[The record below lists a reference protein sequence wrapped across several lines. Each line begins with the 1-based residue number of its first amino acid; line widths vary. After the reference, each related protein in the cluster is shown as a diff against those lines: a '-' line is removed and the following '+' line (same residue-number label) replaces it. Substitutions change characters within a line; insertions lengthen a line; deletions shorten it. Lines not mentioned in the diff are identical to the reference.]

1 MSKKQEAEKR
11 KTRFAHKRLQL
22 QKKEADNSAVLNS
35 DEDSSASAE
44 ATKKIL
50 KMPKPKINY
59 EETASQKKKTLRKKK
74 EKEWMGTLTLFRFCN
89 FCVILIWKKI
99 QNVKKNCFFLYSL
112 FLLWHSVNRKYFFS
126 RCPNSPEKILRGFF
140 KLLKNEKAII

>member
-59 EETASQKKKTLRKKK
+59 EETASQKKNVTEEEGKRVN
-74 EKEWMGTLTLFRFCN
+74 GN
-89 FCVILIWKKI
+89 AYLI
-99 QNVKKNCFFLYSL
+99 SL
-112 FLLWHSVNRKYFFS
+112 L
-126 RCPNSPEKILRGFF
+126 
-140 KLLKNEKAII
+140 